1 MGNFFEKNSCL
12 EKKDS
17 AADAEENRENA
28 RSCRQKVL
36 YAAGLAGGLYAV
48 LRYLLPLVAPFVF
61 AFFIVRIL
69 YPQLCRA
76 EKRLRIRKDIL
87 MAGFLLLLTGI
98 LAAGFFFLL
107 SKGTAWAVKIGS
119 ESGAIKDQVNI
130 AFENGCCR
138 AEELLGRERGEI
150 RTFFRI
156 RETKWRKLSVGRFCQ
171 RLRTGRR
178 NPAALR
184 CGQER
189 SGGSG

>member
-1 MGNFFEKNSCL
+1 MGNFLEKNSCL

-76 EKRLRIRKDIL
+76 EKRLRIRKDI
-87 MAGFLLLLTGI
+87 A
-98 LAAGFFFLL
+98 
-107 SKGTAWAVKIGS
+107 
-119 ESGAIKDQVNI
+119 N
-130 AFENGCCR
+130 
-138 AEELLGRERGEI
+138 GEI
-150 RTFFRI
+150 I
-156 RETKWRKLSVGRFCQ
+156 E
-171 RLRTGRR
+171 
-178 NPAALR
+178 
-184 CGQER
+184 
-189 SGGSG
+189 

>member
-1 MGNFFEKNSCL
+1 MGNICGTENGMGNFFEKNSCL

-107 SKGTAWAVKIGS
+107 SKGNCMGGK
-119 ESGAIKDQVNI
+119 N
-130 AFENGCCR
+130 
-138 AEELLGRERGEI
+138 
-150 RTFFRI
+150 
-156 RETKWRKLSVGRFCQ
+156 RK
-171 RLRTGRR
+171 
-178 NPAALR
+178 
-184 CGQER
+184 
-189 SGGSG
+189 

>member
-69 YPQLCRA
+69 LPGR
-76 EKRLRIRKDIL
+76 EKAADSQRHPDGRIFAAFDRNPCGWIL
-87 MAGFLLLLTGI
+87 F
-98 LAAGFFFLL
+98 
-107 SKGTAWAVKIGS
+107 SAVKGNCM
-119 ESGAIKDQVNI
+119 GGKN
-130 AFENGCCR
+130 
-138 AEELLGRERGEI
+138 
-150 RTFFRI
+150 
-156 RETKWRKLSVGRFCQ
+156 RK
-171 RLRTGRR
+171 
-178 NPAALR
+178 
-184 CGQER
+184 
-189 SGGSG
+189 

>member
-87 MAGFLLLLTGI
+87 MNPCGRVLF
-98 LAAGFFFLL
+98 
-107 SKGTAWAVKIGS
+107 SAVKGNCM
-119 ESGAIKDQVNI
+119 GGKN
-130 AFENGCCR
+130 
-138 AEELLGRERGEI
+138 
-150 RTFFRI
+150 
-156 RETKWRKLSVGRFCQ
+156 RK
-171 RLRTGRR
+171 
-178 NPAALR
+178 
-184 CGQER
+184 
-189 SGGSG
+189 